1 MLYRRLINYWLA
13 TLVVCPLLFAPA
25 QAQDRTV
32 IGFVLDGPW
41 ERNQEARRLIEA
53 RIEEALGNPRVAFPA
68 AKRVTG
74 SWTLSSVAS
83 ALNRLLEDP
92 DVDLVITLG
101 LLSSHEAVMRG
112 PMPKP
117 VIASRVVGSGVADVP
132 SKDSAV
138 GRVSGVQNLS
148 YITLEDLDL
157 RRSIAEFQKFRRF
170 RKASIL
176 VSEAFRDL
184 APNLEGLLQ
193 KELATSGVSDSQ
205 VVFVG
210 NSVVPALSAIAPNT
224 QAVIL
229 TLLPQLDLEDYAS
242 LLGILRNRRLPV
254 FSVGGNIFAQLGA
267 LAGWGPADAIDEV
280 AARIASNV
288 ERVIRGE
295 EAGDLPVEL
304 SVKPRLAINV
314 ETAGALGI
322 GLGDEWQDALLVFQ
336 TLDLGTGSPSMMGMS
351 NQVPTEAPRV
361 SSQRLTQEQIR
372 REQAKTG
379 AEIRKRIFKLRNFSA
394 FDAVNP
400 KLVGTNEII
409 LLGYVYKPG
418 LKRDLENAVGSIKR
432 IDTVENQIEVLPPSL
447 DDDEIRLGV
456 FRAIYGHPSLS
467 QYLPKGSKTGAFGG
481 NLAVSVDG
489 EFFPRGPHPIQILVK
504 SGDVALIGRVSSAS
518 HRQIAD
524 TQAKSVPGV
533 SSVETYLRVV
543 SK

>member
-1 MLYRRLINYWLA
+1 MLHRRLINYCLA
-13 TLVVCPLLFAPA
+13 TLLACPLLFAPA
-25 QAQDRTV
+25 QAQTT

-53 RIEEALGNPRVAFPA
+53 GIEEALGNPRVEFPA

-74 SWTLSSVAS
+74 SWTRTSVAS
-83 ALNRLLEDP
+83 AFNRLIEDP

-101 LLSSHEAVMRG
+101 LLSSHEAVLRG

-117 VIASRVVGSGVADVP
+117 VIASRVIGSEILDIP
-132 SKDSAV
+132 SKDSNV
-138 GRVSGVQNLS
+138 GRVSGVQNLT
-148 YITLEDLDL
+148 YITSEDLDL
-157 RRSIAEFQKFRRF
+157 RQSITEFQKFRRF
-170 RKASIL
+170 TKASIL

-184 APNLEGLLQ
+184 APNLEGILQ
-193 KELATSGVSDSQ
+193 EELAKSGVSTSQ

-210 NSVVPALSAIAPNT
+210 SSVVPALSAIAPST

-242 LLGILRNRRLPV
+242 LLGVLRNRRLPV
-254 FSVGGNIFAQLGA
+254 YSVGGNIFAQLGA
-267 LAGWGPADAIDEV
+267 LAGWGPADSVDEF

-288 ERVIRGE
+288 VRIIGGD
-295 EAGDLPVEL
+295 EAGELPVEL

-314 ETAGALGI
+314 ETAGVLGI
-322 GLGDEWQDALLVFQ
+322 GLSDEWQDALLVFN

-351 NQVPTEAPRV
+351 DQVPTAAPRV
-361 SSQRLTQEQIR
+361 SPQRLTQEQIK
-372 REQAKTG
+372 REQAKTA

-394 FDAVNP
+394 FDAVSP
-400 KLVGTNEII
+400 KLVGVDEIV

-432 IDTVENQIEVLPPSL
+432 IDTVDNQIEVLPPSQN
-447 DDDEIRLGV
+447 DDEIRVGV

-467 QYLPKGSKTGAFGG
+467 RYLPKSSKAGAFEGSV
-481 NLAVSVDG
+481 AVSVDG

-504 SGDVALIGRVSSAS
+504 RGDVALIGRVSSAS

-543 SK
+543 SR

>member
-1 MLYRRLINYWLA
+1 MLHRRFINYWLV
-13 TLVVCPLLFAPA
+13 TLLACPLLFAPV
-25 QAQDRTV
+25 QAQTV

-41 ERNQEARRLIEA
+41 ERNQEARRQIQA
-53 RIEEALGNPRVAFPA
+53 RIEEALGKPNVAFPA

-74 SWTLSSVAS
+74 SWTKSSVAR
-83 ALNRLLEDP
+83 AFNRLIEDP

-101 LLSSHEAVMRG
+101 LLSSHEAVSRG

-117 VIASRVVGSGVADVP
+117 VIASRVVGSGILDVP
-132 SKDSAV
+132 SKDSSA
-138 GRVSGVQNLS
+138 GRVSGVQNLT

-157 RRSIAEFQKFRRF
+157 RRSIIEFQKFKRF

-176 VSEAFRDL
+176 VSEAFKDL
-184 APNLEGLLQ
+184 TPNLEGILQ
-193 KELATSGVSDSQ
+193 EELAKSGVTDSQ

-210 NSVVPALSAIAPNT
+210 NSVAPAVSAITPNT

-229 TLLPQLDLEDYAS
+229 TLLPQLDPEDYAS
-242 LLGILRNRRLPV
+242 LLGVLRNRRMPV

-267 LAGWGPADAIDEV
+267 LAGWGPTDAVDEF

-288 ERVIRGE
+288 ERILNGD
-295 EAGDLPVEL
+295 EAGELPVEL
-304 SVKPRLAINV
+304 SVEPRLAINV
-314 ETAGALGI
+314 ETAGVLGI
-322 GLGDEWQDALLVFQ
+322 GLSDEWQDALLVFK

-351 NQVPTEAPRV
+351 DQVPTAAPRV
-361 SSQRLTQEQIR
+361 SPQRLTPEQVK
-372 REQAKTG
+372 REQAKTA

-394 FDAVNP
+394 FDAVSP
-400 KLVGTNEII
+400 KLVGVDEIV

-418 LKRDLENAVGSIKR
+418 LKRDLENTVGSIKR
-432 IDTVENQIEVLPPSL
+432 IDTVDNQIEVLPPSL
-447 DDDEIRLGV
+447 DDDEIRVEV
-456 FRAIYGHPSLS
+456 FKAIYGHPSLK
-467 QYLPKGSKTGAFGG
+467 QYLPEGSKAGAFGD
-481 NLAVSVDG
+481 NVAVSVDG

-504 SGDVALIGRVSSAS
+504 GGNVALIGRVSSAS

>member
-1 MLYRRLINYWLA
+1 MLHRRLINYCLA
-13 TLVVCPLLFAPA
+13 TLLACPLLFAPA
-25 QAQDRTV
+25 QAQTT

-53 RIEEALGNPRVAFPA
+53 GIEEALGNPRVAFPA

-74 SWTLSSVAS
+74 SWTRTSVAS
-83 ALNRLLEDP
+83 AFNRLIEDP

-101 LLSSHEAVMRG
+101 LLSSHEAVLRG

-117 VIASRVVGSGVADVP
+117 VIASRVIGSEILDIP
-132 SKDSAV
+132 SKDSNV
-138 GRVSGVQNLS
+138 GRVSGVQNLT
-148 YITLEDLDL
+148 YITVEDLDL
-157 RRSIAEFQKFRRF
+157 RQSITEFQKFGRF
-170 RKASIL
+170 TKASIL

-184 APNLEGLLQ
+184 APNLEGILQ
-193 KELATSGVSDSQ
+193 EELAKSGVSASQ

-242 LLGILRNRRLPV
+242 LLGVLRNRRLPV
-254 FSVGGNIFAQLGA
+254 YSVGGNIFAQLGA
-267 LAGWGPADAIDEV
+267 LAGWGPADSVDEF

-288 ERVIRGE
+288 VRIIGGD
-295 EAGDLPVEL
+295 EAGELPVEL

-314 ETAGALGI
+314 ETAGVLGI
-322 GLGDEWQDALLVFQ
+322 GLSDEWQDALLVFN

-351 NQVPTEAPRV
+351 DQVPTAAPRV
-361 SSQRLTQEQIR
+361 SPQRLTQEQIK
-372 REQAKTG
+372 REQAKTA

-394 FDAVNP
+394 FDAVSP
-400 KLVGTNEII
+400 KLVGVDEIV

-418 LKRDLENAVGSIKR
+418 LKRDLENTVGSIKR
-432 IDTVENQIEVLPPSL
+432 IDTVDNQIEVLPPSQN
-447 DDDEIRLGV
+447 DDEIRVGV

-467 QYLPKGSKTGAFGG
+467 RYLPKSSKAGAFEGSV
-481 NLAVSVDG
+481 AVSVDG

-504 SGDVALIGRVSSAS
+504 RGDVALIGRVSSAS

>member
-1 MLYRRLINYWLA
+1 MLHRRLINYCLA
-13 TLVVCPLLFAPA
+13 TLLACPLLFAPA
-25 QAQDRTV
+25 QAQTT

-53 RIEEALGNPRVAFPA
+53 GIEEALGNPRVAFPA

-74 SWTLSSVAS
+74 SWTRTSVAS
-83 ALNRLLEDP
+83 AFNRLIEDP

-101 LLSSHEAVMRG
+101 LLSSHEAVLRG

-117 VIASRVVGSGVADVP
+117 VIASRVIGSEILDIP
-132 SKDSAV
+132 SKDSNV
-138 GRVSGVQNLS
+138 GRVSGVQNLT
-148 YITLEDLDL
+148 YITVEDLDL
-157 RRSIAEFQKFRRF
+157 RQSITEFQKFGRF
-170 RKASIL
+170 TKASIL

-184 APNLEGLLQ
+184 APNLEGILQ
-193 KELATSGVSDSQ
+193 EELAKSGVSTSQ

-210 NSVVPALSAIAPNT
+210 SSVVPALSAIAPST

-242 LLGILRNRRLPV
+242 LLGVLRNRRLPV
-254 FSVGGNIFAQLGA
+254 YSVGGNIFAQLGA
-267 LAGWGPADAIDEV
+267 LAGWGPADSVDEF

-288 ERVIRGE
+288 VRIIDGD
-295 EAGDLPVEL
+295 EAGELPVEL

-314 ETAGALGI
+314 ETAGVLGI
-322 GLGDEWQDALLVFQ
+322 GLSDEWQDALLVFN

-351 NQVPTEAPRV
+351 DQVPTAAPRV
-361 SSQRLTQEQIR
+361 SPQRLTQEQIK
-372 REQAKTG
+372 REQAKTA

-394 FDAVNP
+394 FDAVSP
-400 KLVGTNEII
+400 KLVGVDEIV

-432 IDTVENQIEVLPPSL
+432 IDTVDNQIEVLPPSQN
-447 DDDEIRLGV
+447 DDEIRVGV

-467 QYLPKGSKTGAFGG
+467 RYLPKSSKAGAFEGSV
-481 NLAVSVDG
+481 AVSVDG

-504 SGDVALIGRVSSAS
+504 RGDVALIGRVSSAS